1 MLFYFS
7 DVEKLI
13 VRAAELDRAIF
24 LLNIYLVSEIYIQYP
39 HPVRKFINGTIY
51 PDHIETKHK
60 TIAVVNKNRFGPTI
74 HLPVVSIIDQS
85 ILSLL

>member
-13 VRAAELDRAIF
+13 VRAAMF

-39 HPVRKFINGTIY
+39 HPRSQ
-51 PDHIETKHK
+51 
-60 TIAVVNKNRFGPTI
+60 I
-74 HLPVVSIIDQS
+74 HQRDN
-85 ILSLL
+85 LSRPY

>member
-1 MLFYFS
+1 MLFYFF

-39 HPVRKFINGTIY
+39 HPRSQ
-51 PDHIETKHK
+51 
-60 TIAVVNKNRFGPTI
+60 I
-74 HLPVVSIIDQS
+74 HQRDN
-85 ILSLL
+85 LSWPYWN